1 MQIKT
6 EPNLRYGILLSGGI
20 DSAILLYLL
29 IKGNPEIKIQ
39 PFTIAKRDGAALY
52 ADPVIEHFNIKFD
65 LSIPKTI
72 LVGDPQAHHR
82 MQSTTAVID
91 IFDNHPVDY
100 LFIGINKNP
109 PGLDRSPFA
118 PRRNKKSD
126 DPKIIFPFVD
136 MTKDQMLQIMFDCGQ
151 EDLINITHTCTEQ
164 SLGRCNRCWQCQER
178 AWAFKQL
185 GKEDTGVT

>member
-29 IKGNPEIKIQ
+29 IKSNPGIDLQ

-52 ADPVIEHFNIKFD
+52 ADPVIEHFNSKFS

-91 IFDNHPVDY
+91 IFNNYPVDY

-136 MTKDQMLQIMFDCGQ
+136 MTKDQMLQIMFDNNQ

-164 SLGRCNRCWQCQER
+164 SHGRCNRCWQCQER

-185 GKEDTGVT
+185 GKEDTGVI

>member
-6 EPNLRYGILLSGGI
+6 ESNLRYGILLSGGL

-29 IKGNPEIKIQ
+29 IKSNPTIDIQ
-39 PFTIAKRDGAALY
+39 PFTIPKRDGAVLY
-52 ADPVIEHFNIKFD
+52 ADPVIEHFNSKFG
-65 LSIPKTI
+65 LTIPKTI

-91 IFDNHPVDY
+91 IFDKHPVDY

-136 MTKDQMLQIMFDCGQ
+136 MTKDQMLQIMFDEDQ
-151 EDLINITHTCTEQ
+151 SDLINITHTCTEQ
-164 SLGRCNRCWQCQER
+164 SHSRCNRCWQCQER

-185 GKEDTGVT
+185 AKEDTGII